1 MTTIS
6 KDDQQYEQELQQY
19 VDQHLDAGR
28 RSATD
33 EEILFHT
40 KFAQQSL
47 SAKKKNKQI
56 SFRIA
61 ESDLI
66 KLKALA
72 IQKGMPYQTYLSA
85 LIHEHTQ
92 DVLSI

>member
-1 MTTIS
+1 MKENCSS
-6 KDDQQYEQELQQY
+6 KWIY
-19 VDQHLDAGR
+19 LDTWK

-33 EEILFHT
+33 EELLFHT
-40 KFAQQSL
+40 KIAQQSL
-47 SAKKKNKQI
+47 SSKTKNKQI

-72 IQKGMPYQTYLSA
+72 IQ
-85 LIHEHTQ
+85 
-92 DVLSI
+92 